1 MDSQTNKNFYND
13 AMYNG
18 TILGAVWSITYLL
31 LFAGATNML
40 SMFLCLTLYIASP
53 FIAARLAVNYRYK
66 KCDNTM
72 SFAQA
77 WVFILYMYICAT
89 LLSTLTTYIYF
100 SFFDNGTFL
109 ATLQKML
116 EESMSIAGTDEQLI
130 KQIEQTKNI
139 IDNTTSSNFVWQIM
153 SNNLTNTTII
163 PIIIALFVKRKDK

>member
-1 MDSQTNKNFYND
+1 
-13 AMYNG
+13 
-18 TILGAVWSITYLL
+18 
-31 LFAGATNML
+31 
-40 SMFLCLTLYIASP
+40 
-53 FIAARLAVNYRYK
+53 
-66 KCDNTM
+66 M

-116 EESMSIAGTDEQLI
+116 EESMSIAGTDEQLT